1 MPKDKT
7 WAGEGGNGE
16 ELFKGDRVFF
26 CRMKLCWNQAEVVV
40 AQHCE
45 DNKCHWI
52 VTFKM
57 VDFMLYEFKLFNN
70 NKKIFKEPKSKRLEG
85 TKKSKKN
92 VRM

>member
-7 WAGEGGNGE
+7 WAGEGRNGE

-26 CRMKLCWNQAEVVV
+26 WGIKLCCNQAEVVV

-70 NKKIFKEPKSKRLEG
+70 NKKIF
-85 TKKSKKN
+85 
-92 VRM
+92 

>member
-1 MPKDKT
+1 
-7 WAGEGGNGE
+7 
-16 ELFKGDRVFF
+16 
-26 CRMKLCWNQAEVVV
+26 
-40 AQHCE
+40 
-45 DNKCHWI
+45 
-52 VTFKM
+52 M